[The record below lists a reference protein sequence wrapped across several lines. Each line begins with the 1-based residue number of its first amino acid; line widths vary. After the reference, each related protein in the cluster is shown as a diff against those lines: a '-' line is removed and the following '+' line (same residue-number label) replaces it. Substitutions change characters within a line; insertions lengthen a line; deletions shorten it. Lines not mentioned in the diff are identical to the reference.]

1 MDVVVW
7 RWGGVTAVMMA
18 ATAEVNVQVCMPL
31 FAPLLAIL
39 TLLLSLVA
47 FPRNLTLKTSA
58 FTSPLMTLTPKTQRL
73 RPSSPR
79 TTFPAVPSAR
89 LHQVGYEIFAAATTN
104 AARRRPSGHPWRT

>member
-1 MDVVVW
+1 MVLT
-7 RWGGVTAVMMA
+7 TA
-18 ATAEVNVQVCMPL
+18 AEVNTQARIPL
-31 FAPLLAIL
+31 FAPLLTTL